1 MRISLCLA
9 VSLILGGCLH
19 QPNVAGGFAPGA
31 GCPPLKHYSR
41 IQQDRL
47 NAELKTCGPACGGLR
62 GALSDYYVLRQ
73 QVRAC
78 RKRR

>member
-1 MRISLCLA
+1 MRICLCL
-9 VSLILGGCLH
+9 VFSLILAGCLH
-19 QPNVAGGFAPGA
+19 QPHSAGGLAPGA

-41 IQQDRL
+41 SQQDRL
-47 NAELKTCGPACGGLR
+47 NAELKACGSACAGLS